1 MIYKN
6 HWVSVI
12 FCRSLTTKIK
22 NLDVMWCV
30 TDVLEQSAKHIAK
43 HAQVAFGTLWLQ
55 LMYMF

>member
-1 MIYKN
+1 
-6 HWVSVI
+6 
-12 FCRSLTTKIK
+12 
-22 NLDVMWCV
+22 MWCV